1 MTDPGE
7 YILRTRAQ
15 AERFR
20 ERYASIVRARL
31 QVYVKWIRSLPLLT
45 WVPYLSQVEEKDQE
59 VVIGL
64 ICLCYLDGF
73 VNITFSRDFRMI
85 RRDPDSYEDFRGYK
99 VTNIS
104 KEKAV

>member
-1 MTDPGE
+1 MTDPRE

-15 AERFR
+15 AEHFR
-20 ERYASIVRARL
+20 ERHASIVRARHR
-31 QVYVKWIRSLPLLT
+31 VYVKWIRCLPLLT

-59 VVIGL
+59 AVIGL
-64 ICLCYLDGF
+64 ICLCYLDGV

-85 RRDPDSYEDFRGYK
+85 RRDPDSYEDFPGYK

>member
-1 MTDPGE
+1 MTAPGQH
-7 YILRTRAQ
+7 ILRTSAQ

-59 VVIGL
+59 AVIGL
-64 ICLCYLDGF
+64 ICLCYLDGI

-85 RRDPDSYEDFRGYK
+85 RRDPDSYEDFPGYK

>member
-1 MTDPGE
+1 MTDPRE

-15 AERFR
+15 AEHFR

-59 VVIGL
+59 AVIGL

-85 RRDPDSYEDFRGYK
+85 RRDPDSYEDFPGYK
-99 VTNIS
+99 VTNS
-104 KEKAV
+104 LEGKAV